1 MKGYPVVLSALALA
15 LVSCQTGELTTGGGF
30 DPLTAPGSGRTTRI
44 AQAGLRPGSF
54 VHTSMDNAAFFKNR
68 PKGDAD
74 ADRQLPVNTEMKVIS
89 DDGSFVKV
97 ELNSGEVGYVPSV
110 LVSDQS
116 ATPAIPTVSPGAIQ
130 VYPPAPGTLP
140 PGLPDDGSLTI
151 PPVIDPDAPV
161 NPDLPPVPDAPP
173 VPVEEAPPVPP
184 VPTTPTPLHPGVGEE
199 ELPEVE
205 SGNF

>member
-1 MKGYPVVLSALALA
+1 MKGYPVVLSTLA
-15 LVSCQTGELTTGGGF
+15 LVLVSCETGELTTGGDF
-30 DPLTAPGSGRTTRI
+30 DPLTAPGSGRSARVVQT
-44 AQAGLRPGSF
+44 GLQPGSF
-54 VHTSMDNAAFFKNR
+54 VRTSIDNAAFFNKR

-74 ADRQLPVNTEMKVIS
+74 ADRQLPANTEMKVIS

-116 ATPAIPTVSPGAIQ
+116 AAAAVPTLSPDAIQ
-130 VYPPAPGTLP
+130 VYPAIPGSLP
-140 PGLPDDGSLTI
+140 PGLPADGTPTI

-161 NPDLPPVPDAPP
+161 IPEV
-173 VPVEEAPPVPP
+173 PPVPP
-184 VPTTPTPLHPGVGEE
+184 VEEPAVPPVPAPLPPGIGE
-199 ELPEVE
+199 ELPPVE